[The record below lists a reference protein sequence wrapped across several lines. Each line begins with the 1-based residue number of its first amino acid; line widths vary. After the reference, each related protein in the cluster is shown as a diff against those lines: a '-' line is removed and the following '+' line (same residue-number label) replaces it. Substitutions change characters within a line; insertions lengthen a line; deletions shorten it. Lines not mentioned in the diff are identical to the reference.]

1 MSRPEDTLYELARLA
16 REDEAL
22 RERLPLEL
30 QAPLSAEKTAALVD
44 SIHARLAPARSSR
57 EPVPPVR
64 RSRFVAAGGAAV
76 AALAAAVLFWVGRP
90 NESGAPLPFYD
101 VRVEGAQQ
109 SERSGAQRAEL
120 LRLRP
125 DSKLKFELR
134 PKQDFSG
141 NVSARVVLVDA
152 GRVPWRAERQAP
164 PQGDALELE
173 VAQERSA
180 TGGLKVEARLPIG
193 LPARGVLVLLVSR
206 VSSEAG
212 ARVFRWRYERSP

>member
-1 MSRPEDTLYELARLA
+1 MSRPEDTLHELARLA

-44 SIHARLAPARSSR
+44 SIHARLAPPRSPR
-57 EPVPPVR
+57 DPVPPVR
-64 RSRFVAAGGAAV
+64 RSRFVAAGGATI

-90 NESGAPLPFYD
+90 PDSDAPLPFYD

-125 DSKLKFELR
+125 DSKLRFELR

-152 GRVPWRAERQAP
+152 GRE
-164 PQGDALELE
+164 GDSLELE

-180 TGGLKVEARLPIG
+180 TGALKVEARLPTG
-193 LPARGVLVLLVSR
+193 LPERGELMLVVSR
-206 VSSEAG
+206 ASSEEG
-212 ARVFRWRYERSP
+212 ARRFPWRYERSP